1 MENKNS
7 CLIFLGFLYQNIVDS
22 VNLFYG
28 TNLLKVCI
36 YIFWYLQGIVA
47 RSRLSLFSG
56 FTKNKTFYTQWNKNL
71 MGNFYVFSGSWWM
84 GIDIYHLYPEIIKS
98 DLDIPSTDVK
108 LLEISAILKAV
119 RRD

>member
-1 MENKNS
+1 
-7 CLIFLGFLYQNIVDS
+7 
-22 VNLFYG
+22 
-28 TNLLKVCI
+28 
-36 YIFWYLQGIVA
+36 
-47 RSRLSLFSG
+47 
-56 FTKNKTFYTQWNKNL
+56 
-71 MGNFYVFSGSWWM
+71 M